1 MIFVERG
8 WGAFGWYD
16 VFFPHRYYYVIL
28 VAMLAVPIL
37 GLSPLRREWAFVRRN
52 AVELRRCSC

>member
-16 VFFPHRYYYVIL
+16 VFFPHWVYVVIL
-28 VAMLAVPIL
+28 VAMIAD
-37 GLSPLRREWAFVRRN
+37 RRPA
-52 AVELRRCSC
+52 A